1 MLNMGGIQYL
11 QFNQELFVQLSKIH
25 VYILDKKKTKK
36 GRIYI
41 CSSYIHLIY
50 HDIYW
55 TMNSSVN
62 SYLTE
67 VVSKSA

>member
-36 GRIYI
+36 GEFTFAQVTFILFI
-41 CSSYIHLIY
+41 MIFIEL
-50 HDIYW
+50 
-55 TMNSSVN
+55 
-62 SYLTE
+62 
-67 VVSKSA
+67 